1 MNNAELIKEMTVEEL
16 AKFLYIHLSKK
27 GLKKTK
33 EWLLEEVTEETII

>member
-1 MNNAELIKEMTVEEL
+1 MTNYELIKNMSVEEL

-33 EWLLEEVTEETII
+33 DWLNEEENE